1 MFYADFCVSFS
12 DYFILTVDK
21 STLRYNGPMKFLIT
35 TLLLMTT
42 VLLAEY
48 KATVSPITPE
58 IKNRMIKGKSWR
70 KGCPV
75 SLQNL
80 RYLQVMH
87 KNFSGRD
94 QLGEIIVHKDV
105 AFEVKQIFKELYAI
119 GYPIRKM
126 KLVSDFKGSDW
137 QSIEADNTSA
147 FNCRNATGSKKWSKH
162 SYGKAIDLNSIE
174 NPYISRSGHISHKAS
189 QQYRKRLHTKHT
201 ASDKAIL
208 LKNDKAVRIFKK
220 YGWKWGGDWSGVK
233 DYQHF
238 SK

>member
-1 MFYADFCVSFS
+1 MIR
-12 DYFILTVDK
+12 ILTTTMIL
-21 STLRYNGPMKFLIT
+21 STA
-35 TLLLMTT
+35 LLSSF
-42 VLLAEY
+42 
-48 KATVSPITPE
+48 KADISKITPE
-58 IKNRMIKGKSWR
+58 VKQRMIKGNSWR

-75 SLQNL
+75 HLNDL
-80 RYLQVMH
+80 RYIRLTYRDF
-87 KNFSGRD
+87 NGRD
-94 QLGEIIVHKDV
+94 ARGEMIVHKDV
-105 AFEVKQIFKELYAI
+105 ASEVTQIFKELYEI

-126 KLVSDFKGSDW
+126 KLVSDYKGSDW

-147 FNCRNATGSKKWSKH
+147 FNCRKATGSKHWSKH

-189 QQYRKRLHTKHT
+189 QQYRKRVHKNHT
-201 ASDKAIL
+201 AADKAVLLKSDKA
-208 LKNDKAVRIFKK
+208 VHIFKK

>member
-1 MFYADFCVSFS
+1 LVLILVNILYANEQS
-12 DYFILTVDK
+12 
-21 STLRYNGPMKFLIT
+21 
-35 TLLLMTT
+35 
-42 VLLAEY
+42 
-48 KATVSPITPE
+48 TVSPITSE
-58 IKNRMIKGKSWR
+58 IKKRMIKGNSWR

-75 SLQNL
+75 PLKNL
-80 RYLQVMH
+80 RYLKVQYRDF
-87 KNFSGRD
+87 NGRD
-94 QLGEIIVHKDV
+94 KIGELIVHKDI
-105 AFEVKQIFKELYAI
+105 ALEVQKIFAELYAI
-119 GYPIRKM
+119 KYPINKM
-126 KLVSDFKGSDW
+126 RLVSDYKGSDW

-147 FNCRNATGSKKWSKH
+147 FNCRKATGSKNWSKH

-189 QQYRKRLHTKHT
+189 QQYRKRVHKKHSS
-201 ASDKAIL
+201 ADKAVL

>member
-1 MFYADFCVSFS
+1 MQN
-12 DYFILTVDK
+12 ILLYL
-21 STLRYNGPMKFLIT
+21 SLFLIP
-35 TLLLMTT
+35 
-42 VLLAEY
+42 LLADY
-48 KATVSPITPE
+48 NASISPITPE
-58 IKNRMIKGKSWR
+58 IKQRIIKGKSWR

-75 SLQNL
+75 LIKNL
-80 RYLQVMH
+80 RYLQLAYKDFNDHTKV
-87 KNFSGRD
+87 
-94 QLGEIIVHKDV
+94 GEIIVHKDV
-105 AFEVKQIFKELYAI
+105 ASEVKQIFAELYAI

-126 KLVSDFKGSDW
+126 KLVSDYKGSDW

-147 FNCRNATGSKKWSKH
+147 FNCRKATGSKNWSKH

-189 QQYRKRLHTKHT
+189 QQYRKRIHQKHT
-201 ASDKAIL
+201 AA
-208 LKNDKAVRIFKK
+208 DKAVLLKHDRAVHIFKK